1 MNKNGSI
8 LFAAL
13 IMIGIAAGVIL
24 MCTSMIGPMTKQS
37 GRYQITLQRIG
48 EIKKALFGKMVNI
61 RTNMDIENC
70 GGFISDYGKPDNV
83 TGNCIY
89 HLLQKP
95 AGWENW
101 SYDNTT
107 HFSSGYRGSH
117 YLNANAEGNKFI
129 DGWGNDMQVCFDF
142 DGNKTNIKSFGSDG
156 KEGGNG
162 TYAEDINSDFY
173 YKRDVE
179 LTICFNNSNNSDNYT
194 GNVTTEIIYPEEGK
208 LLSDNKT
215 KSVFVEGNNTKEY
228 AFSFLSIPVGLRKV
242 DIKDNN
248 TIINKT
254 KALYIPYALVSK
266 EYKDS
271 FEVEL

>member
-24 MCTSMIGPMTKQS
+24 MCTSMIGLMTKQS

-48 EIKKALFGKMVNI
+48 ETKKALFGKMVNI
-61 RTNMDIENC
+61 RTNMDIQNC

-101 SYDNTT
+101 SHDNTT
-107 HFSSGYRGSH
+107 HFFSGYRGNH

-129 DGWGNDMQVCFDF
+129 DGWGNDMQVHF
-142 DGNKTNIKSFGSDG
+142 DGNKINIKSLGSDG

-162 TYAEDINSDFY
+162 TYAEDINRDFY

-179 LTICFNNSNNSDNYT
+179 LTIYFDNSNNSDNYT

-215 KSVFVEGNNTKEY
+215 KSVFVEGNDTNQTT
-228 AFSFLSIPVGLRKV
+228 FSFSSIPVGLRKV

-254 KALYIPYALVSK
+254 KALYIPYALVP
-266 EYKDS
+266 YKDS
-271 FEVEL
+271 FDVGL